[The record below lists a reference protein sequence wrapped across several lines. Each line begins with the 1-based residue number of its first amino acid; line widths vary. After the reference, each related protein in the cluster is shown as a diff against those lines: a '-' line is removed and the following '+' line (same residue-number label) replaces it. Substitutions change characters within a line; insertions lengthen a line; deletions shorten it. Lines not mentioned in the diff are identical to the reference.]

1 MDIRIDE
8 QNEHFKYRVC
18 GILEHNNKYL
28 AVKIE
33 NNQFYCFPGGHAEIG
48 ETSEVAVLREMRE
61 ELGFPVKIK
70 RLASIAENIFQ
81 LKDAI
86 VHEISFYF
94 IVEAEKAEDV
104 IEEDHLITECDKGVM
119 KELKFKWLTKEEMEC
134 EDFRPNFASKL
145 LGESMLYVTNKFDKD
160 VEITEYKSV

>member
-28 AVKIE
+28 VVKIA
-33 NNQFYCFPGGHAEIG
+33 NNAFYCFPGGHAEIG

-81 LKDAI
+81 LKEAI

-94 IVEAEKAEDV
+94 IVEAQNSDDV
-104 IEEDHLITECDKGVM
+104 NESDYVITECDKGVM
-119 KELKFKWLTKEEMEC
+119 KELKFKWLTKEEMEI